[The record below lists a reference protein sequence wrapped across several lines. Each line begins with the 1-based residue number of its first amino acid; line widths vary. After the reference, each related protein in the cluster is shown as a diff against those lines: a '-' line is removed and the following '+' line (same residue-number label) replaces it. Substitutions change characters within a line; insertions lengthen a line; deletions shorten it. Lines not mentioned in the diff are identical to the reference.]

1 VQILRDAVTRGVGG
15 LAIAPMKADS
25 VVGVI
30 ADAAKM
36 AFRIPVIIL
45 DSDSPNS
52 PRICYV
58 GTDKR
63 CGKRSRQSL
72 QASSSPFP
80 CDDDA
85 VKGVQIIQDILNL
98 TRYPN
103 VDGIFLS
110 GGGPCSLM

>member
-1 VQILRDAVTRGVGG
+1 MSEPTNDAGKGAG
-15 LAIAPMKADS
+15 K
-25 VVGVI
+25 
-30 ADAAKM
+30 
-36 AFRIPVIIL
+36 AFR
-45 DSDSPNS
+45 
-52 PRICYV
+52 
-58 GTDKR
+58 
-63 CGKRSRQSL
+63 
-72 QASSSPFP
+72 ASSSPFP